1 MKNRNAFIR
10 MIIFA
15 LLCQLTV
22 VRSFADDTCTF
33 MTTANDI
40 PPNIVILLD
49 NGASM
54 EEIAW
59 HSGYNNSVDYTP
71 NPATKTDIVQNSAG
85 NGFYRDR
92 GYSIVVSG
100 NKYYLVEIPDDLVVV
115 HRQYSRMADGGG
127 DSPIWTINGRTIRLP
142 GVPSSSV
149 DNNGVKDN
157 AANFR
162 YSKNYL
168 NWLFYSTGL
177 GAYAGNGSDL
187 PSNTRFYY
195 AKKALMTIAKMA
207 ANQASLSIYNFTASA
222 SGATNVQPLGMVVNT
237 PLAAN
242 PEDNTLDPNYVNNIN
257 NMGTV
262 TYSPL
267 AEGLASIGGYYGSPS
282 SHVVGYYCQK
292 NYALVVSPGMSSED
306 KSPAAG
312 SSPSFLSDYDID
324 NSTIG
329 EGKIKENSTVYTIPI
344 NQNGTTYLDDV
355 AYYLYKNDIVDYQPG
370 FQNVRTYT
378 VGFMG
383 DKVGNLFLINTSNN
397 GNGNLNLYDAADKDY
412 GKYHYVA
419 QDPDQLAA
427 KLLAAVN
434 DIIAQ
439 TNSFTAP
446 VVPVTRTTSGNR
458 IYMAFFKP
466 DKDNFWEGNVTKF
479 GLSSNLGIVDRDGNP
494 ATYPNGAI
502 IADAKPFWQTKD
514 WATPG
519 KNNYILN
526 SNRKIYTYLGAT
538 RDLTDAANA
547 FNSSSVTATHLGNP
561 ALHTNPTGTS
571 RSAKEQ
577 IIDYTRGAD
586 VFDQDKDTNTTENRI
601 VITGDVLHSEPLV
614 FHYRYPDG
622 YTKSY
627 VFFGSNDGMLHAVKD
642 SIVNPLGVEVNYG
655 EEAWAFIPPDLLPNL
670 KNMIEGTSHQYY
682 VDSSPKTYF
691 KDSNN
696 DGIIDPGDQVVL
708 VCGERKGGSS
718 YFALDITNPDSP
730 QYLWRIDSVNNSI
743 VPPPEYIIADLGQ
756 SWSEPQFGL
765 VKTSATDTVG
775 TPVLFIGA
783 GYSSTNSSGKA
794 ILAIRVLTGEVLKTF
809 KNDSGITAM
818 NYSIASS
825 VLAVDVNDDGFI
837 DKVYVG
843 DLGSQLWRMGKFSNS
858 SGVALNFPDCDEN
871 IHNWGA
877 QVVFNSDASHTRM
890 FYYPPSLTLEKGY
903 DLLFVGTGNR
913 ENACSTSTNDRF
925 YCIRDKHAS
934 STYYENDLVDMTNP
948 LSTQPSLDNLSS
960 DVNNDGRIDQ
970 GWFIQLAAGEKVLAE
985 NTVFYKVVYMT
996 TFTPN
1001 PVPCVPGGDARVYA
1015 LQYKTSGNVLD
1026 FDIDGTKDRSA
1037 VIGGGIPS
1045 KTVMVITDTLVP
1057 AKMLISVGSTNPD
1070 DYSESFAAGVI
1081 GIDPLA
1087 PDANFFYRWWKELLD
1102 L

>member
-1 MKNRNAFIR
+1 MKNRNALVG

-15 LLCQLTV
+15 LLCQLAV
-22 VRSFADDTCTF
+22 VRTYADDTCTF

-54 EEIAW
+54 EEIVW
-59 HSGYNNSVDYTP
+59 RSGYNNSVDYTP
-71 NPATKTDIVQNSAG
+71 SQTNKLDIVQNNTG
-85 NGFYRDR
+85 NGFYIDK
-92 GYSIVVSG
+92 GYSIKKSG
-100 NKYYLVEIPDDLVVV
+100 NKYYLVEIPTSLVVADSI
-115 HRQYSRMADGGG
+115 YSREADGNGS
-127 DSPIWTINGRTIRLP
+127 SPVWTINSKTITLP
-142 GVPSSSV
+142 AVPSSSV
-149 DNNGVKDN
+149 DGAGVKDN
-157 AANFR
+157 ATNFR

-168 NWLFYSTGL
+168 NWLFYS

-187 PSNTRFYY
+187 PNQTRLYF

-207 ANQASLSIYNFTASA
+207 ANQAKLSIYNFTANANGA
-222 SGATNVQPLGMVVNT
+222 SNVQPLGLVVNT

-242 PEDNTLDPNYVNNIN
+242 PEDNTLNSSYVNNIN

-267 AEGLASIGGYYGSPS
+267 AEGLASIGGYYASPS
-282 SHVVGYYCQK
+282 SHVAEYYCQK
-292 NYALVVSPGMSSED
+292 NYALIVSPGLSSED
-306 KSPAAG
+306 QSPAAG
-312 SSPSFLSDYDID
+312 SSPSSFSNYDND
-324 NSTIG
+324 TEESV
-329 EGKIKENSTVYTIPI
+329 KENSTGTYITYTIPK

-355 AYYLYKNDIVDYQPG
+355 ACYLFKNDIVGYQPG
-370 FQNVRTYT
+370 FQNVTTYT

-397 GNGNLNLYDAADKDY
+397 GNGNFNLYDTTDKDY

-419 QDPDQLAA
+419 QNPDELAS
-427 KLLAAVN
+427 KLLEAVN
-434 DIIAQ
+434 AIIAH

-479 GLSSNLGIVDRDGNP
+479 GLSANLSIVDKEGNS

-502 IADAKPFWQTKD
+502 IEDAIPFWQTKD
-514 WATPG
+514 WANPL
-519 KNNYILN
+519 KDNYILN
-526 SNRKIYTYLGAT
+526 SNRKIYTYLGT
-538 RDLTDAANA
+538 TPNLTNSANA
-547 FNSSSVTATHLGNP
+547 FNSSNVTATHLGNP
-561 ALHTNPTGTS
+561 TLHTNPAGSS

-577 IIDYTRGAD
+577 IIDYIRGAD
-586 VFDQDKDTNTTENRI
+586 VFDQDKDTNTTENRT

-614 FHYRYPDG
+614 FHYRYLDG
-622 YTKSY
+622 STKSY

-642 SIVNPLGVEVNYG
+642 SIVNSSGTETNYG
-655 EEAWAFIPPDLLPNL
+655 EEAWAFIPPDLLPKL
-670 KNMIEGTSHQYY
+670 KNIVEGTGHQYY
-682 VDSSPKTYF
+682 VDSSPKVYF
-691 KDSNN
+691 KDDNK
-696 DGIIDPGDQVVL
+696 DGIIDTGDQVIL
-708 VCGERKGGSS
+708 VCGERKGGYS

-730 QYLWRIDSVNNSI
+730 QYLWRIDNVTST
-743 VPPPEYIIADLGQ
+743 IIPAPTTIISDLGQ
-756 SWSEPQFGL
+756 SWSEPQFGV
-765 VKTSATDTVG
+765 VKTSSTDTVG
-775 TPVLFIGA
+775 TPVMFIGA
-783 GYSSTNSSGKA
+783 GYSSNNSSGKA
-794 ILAIRVLTGEVLKTF
+794 IFAIKMLTGEVLKTF
-809 KNDSGITAM
+809 KNDTNITAM
-818 NYSIASS
+818 NYSIPSN
-825 VLAVDVNDDGFI
+825 VLVVDANDNGFI

-843 DLGSQLWRMGKFSNS
+843 DLGSQLWRLGSFTNS
-858 SGVALNFPDCDEN
+858 SGVAFNFPDCDEN
-871 IHNWGA
+871 INNWQA
-877 QVVFNSDASHTRM
+877 QIVFVSDLSHVRK

-903 DLLFVGTGNR
+903 DLLFVGSGDR
-913 ENACSTSTNDRF
+913 ENSCSTSTTDRF

-960 DVNNDGRIDQ
+960 DVNNDGRADQ

-985 NTVFYKVVYMT
+985 NTVFYKTVYLT

-1001 PVPCVPGGDARVYA
+1001 PVPCVPGGDGRVYA

-1026 FDIDGTKDRSA
+1026 FDKDGTKDRSTI
-1037 VIGGGIPS
+1037 IGGGIPS
-1045 KTVMVITDTLVP
+1045 KTVIVITDTLVP

-1070 DYSESFAAGVI
+1070 PTSESFAAGVI
-1081 GIDPLA
+1081 SIDPLT
-1087 PDANFFYRWWKELLD
+1087 PDVNFIYRWWRELLN